1 MLIIFVALVEFRSV
15 NEKLAIDLMGLP
27 YVKSPRYTLNLLKC
41 PATRQLGQLHILLFD
56 ICFFADGYAK
66 LNGRKVPCKR
76 GEYVGTQQ
84 ELADLSGINIGSIN
98 RLIRKLEALHLISV
112 SKIQGGSLIKVHG
125 YTSLIA
131 PPETKD
137 ASQKENE
144 KQSIGNIFT
153 EAERLYGNRTDR
165 IN

>member
-1 MLIIFVALVEFRSV
+1 
-15 NEKLAIDLMGLP
+15 MGLP
-27 YVKSPRYTLNLLKC
+27 YVKIPRYTLNLLKC

-84 ELADLSGINIGSIN
+84 ELADLSGINIGSI
-98 RLIRKLEALHLISV
+98 KLEALHLISV

>member
-1 MLIIFVALVEFRSV
+1 MFVNKFDAMDEFRSV

-27 YVKSPRYTLNLLKC
+27 YVKIPRYTLDLLKC
-41 PATRQLGQLHILLFD
+41 PATRQLGQLHLLLFD
-56 ICFFADGYAK
+56 ICFFADGYTD

-112 SKIQGGSLIKVHG
+112 TKIQGGSLIKVHG

-131 PPETKD
+131 APGVKD
-137 ASQKENE
+137 DSRKRN
-144 KQSIGNIFT
+144 GRLFNDN
-153 EAERLYGNRTDR
+153 LYGN
-165 IN
+165 

>member
-1 MLIIFVALVEFRSV
+1 MDEFRSV

-27 YVKSPRYTLNLLKC
+27 YVKIPRYTLNLLKC

-98 RLIRKLEALHLISV
+98 LEALHLISV